1 MLLKRKT
8 GIVAATLCGLLTLAA
23 CSQREAEQAPE
34 RTEFAAGATGGNS
47 DAQADSS
54 DQSEAFRR
62 FLEESYAVDM
72 SRAPMTAS
80 KRGDRR
86 NQDRWNSYAE
96 SFQDETR
103 RINEQ
108 RLAQLAQFDRQ
119 ALSAADQL
127 ALDIYSEVLQGDVTA
142 DEFRHHQFVIQQFRG
157 PHTEVPSDLINFH
170 PISNTIDADAYVAR
184 LYGVENLFNEVIEQL
199 EIRNDKNLLLADW
212 QYPQIIQAA
221 QNVVT
226 GFPFD
231 ASDEDSVIWADFSS
245 KMAALDTDAQT
256 RDKLLD
262 SARVALV
269 DAVGPAYSR
278 LIEALQSQS
287 ENAPDADGVWKF
299 DNGDAFYAE
308 RLAWF
313 TTTDLTAQEIHELG
327 LAEVARIHSEM
338 ISIKD
343 AVGFEGSL
351 QAFFAHL
358 RDDDRFYYPDS
369 EEGKAAYLADATALI
384 EAMYDRLPEQ
394 FGILPEADLEVRRV
408 EAFRE
413 KTAGKAFYQRPP
425 GDGSMPGVYYANLH
439 NMKNMPKYQME
450 ALAYHEG
457 VPGHHMQLAIAGELD
472 DVHEFQKHARFIG
485 YIEGWGLYSEL
496 LPKEMGFYQDPYSDF
511 GRLAMSLWRAARL
524 VVDTG
529 LHDLRWT
536 REQAI
541 DYLVANTP
549 NSRADSTRA
558 IERYIA
564 MPGQATAYTVGMLKI
579 LELRERAKASLGD
592 NFDIRAFH
600 DEILKDG
607 AVPLSIL
614 EQKIE
619 AMIAVDPA
627 AEASPPA
634 KS

>member
-1 MLLKRKT
+1 MSLKRQT
-8 GIVAATLCGLLTLAA
+8 GFVVATLCALFTLAA
-23 CSQREAEQAPE
+23 CSQRGAEQAPAK
-34 RTEFAAGATGGNS
+34 TEFVSEATVGHIDVPS
-47 DAQADSS
+47 DSS

-62 FLEESYAVDM
+62 FLADGYAVDM

-96 SFQDETR
+96 SFQDESR
-103 RINEQ
+103 SINKQ

-127 ALDIYSEVLQGDVTA
+127 AYDIYSEVLKAEVSA
-142 DEFRHHQFVIQQFRG
+142 DEFRHHRFVIQQFRG

-170 PISNTIDADAYVAR
+170 PISNQADAEAYVAR
-184 LYGVENLFNEVIEQL
+184 LYGVESLFNEVIQQL
-199 EIRNDKNLLLADW
+199 EIRSDKNLLLADW

-245 KMAALDTDAQT
+245 KIAALDTDTQT
-256 RDKLLD
+256 RDQLLD
-262 SARVALV
+262 SARVALI
-269 DAVGPAYSR
+269 DAVAPAYGR
-278 LIEALQSQS
+278 LIGALQAQS
-287 ENAPDADGVWKF
+287 ESAPNADGVWKF

-313 TTTDLTAQEIHELG
+313 TTTDLTAKEIHELG

-338 ISIKD
+338 LSIKD

-358 RDDDRFYYPDS
+358 RDDDRFYYPDT
-369 EEGKAAYLADATALI
+369 EEGKAAYLADATAI
-384 EAMYDRLPEQ
+384 IDEMYDRLPEQ
-394 FGILPEADLEVRRV
+394 FGLLPEAELEVRQV

-425 GDGSMPGVYYANLH
+425 VDGSLPGVYYANLH
-439 NMKNMPKYQME
+439 NMRNMPKYQME

-472 DVHEFQKHARFIG
+472 DVHEFQKHTRFTG

-496 LPKEMGFYQDPYSDF
+496 LPKEMGFYEDPYSDF
-511 GRLAMSLWRAARL
+511 GRLAMALWRAARL

-529 LHDLRWT
+529 IHDLRWT

-564 MPGQATAYTVGMLKI
+564 MPGQATAYTVGKLKI

-592 NFDIRAFH
+592 NFDIRVFH

-619 AMIAVDPA
+619 AMIAVEQA
-627 AEASPPA
+627 AEAPVPA
-634 KS
+634 QS